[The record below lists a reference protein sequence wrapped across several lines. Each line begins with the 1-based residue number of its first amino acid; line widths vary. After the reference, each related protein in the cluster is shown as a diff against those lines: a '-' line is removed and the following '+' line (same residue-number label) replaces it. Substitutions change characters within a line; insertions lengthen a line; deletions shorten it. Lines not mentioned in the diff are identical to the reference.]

1 MRTRLAAQLRGSAR
15 AHVLTVAAF
24 NYYLAGDAVRVGM
37 AIDHA
42 QDAVTAAGLHLP
54 NLVELL
60 SAAVRAASAS
70 PPTPASTVARDVGCA
85 AFRRLGSAGRRAHG

>member
-1 MRTRLAAQLRGSAR
+1 MWTRLAAQLRGSAR

-42 QDAVTAAGLHLP
+42 
-54 NLVELL
+54 
-60 SAAVRAASAS
+60 
-70 PPTPASTVARDVGCA
+70 
-85 AFRRLGSAGRRAHG
+85 

>member
-1 MRTRLAAQLRGSAR
+1 MWTRLAAQLRGSAR
-15 AHVLTVAAF
+15 AHVLTVAAS

-54 NLVELL
+54 KPGRVPQRRRPGRVSLP
-60 SAAVRAASAS
+60 S
-70 PPTPASTVARDVGCA
+70 PASINSCQGRGVRGL
-85 AFRRLGSAGRRAHG
+85 RRLGSAGRRAHG

>member
-1 MRTRLAAQLRGSAR
+1 MWTRLAAQLRGSAR
-15 AHVLTVAAF
+15 AHVLTVAAS

-42 QDAVTAAGLHLP
+42 QDAVTAAGLHLT
-54 NLVELL
+54 NLAELL

-70 PPTPASTVARDVGCA
+70 PASINSCQGRGVRGL
-85 AFRRLGSAGRRAHG
+85 RRLGSAGRRAHG

>member
-1 MRTRLAAQLRGSAR
+1 MWTRLAAQLRGSAR

-54 NLVELL
+54 NLAELL
-60 SAAVRAASAS
+60 SAAVPGRVSLPSHASINS
-70 PPTPASTVARDVGCA
+70 CQGRGVRGL
-85 AFRRLGSAGRRAHG
+85 RRLGSAGRRAHG

>member
-1 MRTRLAAQLRGSAR
+1 MWTRLAAQLRGSAR

-54 NLVELL
+54 NLAELL

-70 PPTPASTVARDVGCA
+70 PPTPAQQLPVRGVRGL
-85 AFRRLGSAGRRAHG
+85 RRLGSAPRAHG

>member
-1 MRTRLAAQLRGSAR
+1 MWTRLAAQLRGSAR

-54 NLVELL
+54 NLAELL

-70 PPTPASTVARDVGCA
+70 PPTASINSCQGRGVRGL
-85 AFRRLGSAGRRAHG
+85 RRLGSAPRAHG